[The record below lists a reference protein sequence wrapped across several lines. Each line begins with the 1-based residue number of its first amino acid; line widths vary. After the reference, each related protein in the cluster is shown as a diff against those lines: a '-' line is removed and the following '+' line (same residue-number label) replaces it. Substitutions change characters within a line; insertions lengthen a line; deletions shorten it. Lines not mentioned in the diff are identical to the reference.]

1 MVIVSTSAPHRLFK
15 RKGSSEPLYIH
26 PRLSRTLGSRMWFYF
41 GSFKLQFFVA
51 RAMCT
56 KNHFFYISLY
66 YQFCSFFSK
75 GDLNLCNFQNSLFFC
90 LIFLCMQGTS
100 ARKNNC
106 QIDKH
111 NTNIKLKWQGFYSL
125 YLLKLFVRRWN
136 IFLSGQKILIA
147 RTIFLSFI
155 DYAFQLLFGDSE
167 KTFFAESLRTMSKLR
182 RDLCFPSLIF

>member
-66 YQFCSFFSK
+66 YQFCSFFQK
-75 GDLNLCNFQNSLFFC
+75 EIWICAIFKTPFFFC

-147 RTIFLSFI
+147 RTIFYRL
-155 DYAFQLLFGDSE
+155 
-167 KTFFAESLRTMSKLR
+167 
-182 RDLCFPSLIF
+182 

>member
-1 MVIVSTSAPHRLFK
+1 MVLFWFFQIAIFCC
-15 RKGSSEPLYIH
+15 SSYVYQKSLFLY
-26 PRLSRTLGSRMWFYF
+26 
-41 GSFKLQFFVA
+41 FFVLS
-51 RAMCT
+51 
-56 KNHFFYISLY
+56 IL
-66 YQFCSFFSK
+66 QLFSK

-167 KTFFAESLRTMSKLR
+167 KTF
-182 RDLCFPSLIF
+182 